1 MRGNSIGYLIKEG
14 FKNIKI
20 NSMMSLASIGIMIAC
35 LLLTGAAVLFSVN
48 VTNIVRDLQGEN
60 IVNVYL
66 KQDTSEADSK
76 ALETTLVAMPNISTV
91 VFVPKQEALNKYNEM
106 LDGVFSDI
114 TPEENF
120 LPDAYKITMKDLSLY
135 DQTIEQIRQ
144 IQIVDTINDKSD
156 SAQKL
161 SSLNMIVTIVGFWI
175 VVVLAVMSFFIVSNT
190 IRVTMHA
197 RRLEINIMKSVGATN
212 WFIRLPFLIEGIVLG
227 LLSSI
232 ISIILLKVIYDNI
245 VIALNHILIFNS
257 VPFSS
262 LAPYLTF
269 GFLLIGV
276 VFGSL
281 GGMVS
286 ITRYLSKEGE
296 NIIN

>member
-48 VTNIVRDLQGEN
+48 VTSIVRDLQGEN

-135 DQTIEQIRQ
+135 DQTIEQIKQ

-212 WFIRLPFLIEGIVLG
+212 WFIRFPFLVEGIVLG

-262 LAPYLTF
+262 LAPYLTL